1 MLTGYHRGSLA
12 EGICPSQERG
22 LWGTSAQRVLTLRGR
37 EGDSWGEFLW
47 GKEAP
52 WGGGDPSGKRSLQ
65 GGRFFWGKE
74 APLGGDP
81 FWGKEVSLSACVRSL
96 FILILLSHVET
107 MWEPCG
113 RAPLPFLRF
122 LASFLG
128 RGHSHNLLSLSSHA
142 PLSFPTISSACS

>member
-12 EGICPSQERG
+12 EGIRPSQERG
-22 LWGTSAQRVLTLRGR
+22 LWGTSAQSVLTLR
-37 EGDSWGEFLW
+37 EDSGL
-47 GKEAP
+47 
-52 WGGGDPSGKRSLQ
+52 SLA
-65 GGRFFWGKE
+65 WWW
-74 APLGGDP
+74 L
-81 FWGKEVSLSACVRSL
+81 GKEVPGGNSKRGSSLSLSACVRSL

-113 RAPLPFLRF
+113 KAPLPFHRS

-142 PLSFPTISSACS
+142 PLSFPTISSACSWVRILGLDVTEGVIPQGFP